1 MIYSL
6 RGRQPVLEGKAHFIA
21 ASASVIGSVRLKAG
35 ASVWFNAVLRGDNDW
50 IVVGENSNVQDGA
63 ILHTDP
69 GIELHVGD
77 NVTIGHRAMLHGC
90 SVGDR
95 SLIGIGS
102 TMLNHSSIGE
112 DTVVGAHSLIPE
124 GKQFPGGVLLIG
136 SPAKIARDL
145 EPEEIDRLRLSA
157 QVYTQQS
164 ARYVEELSV
173 LGQ

>member
-1 MIYSL
+1 MIYAL
-6 RGRQPVLEGKAHFIA
+6 GDRQPILEGDSHFIA
-21 ASASVIGSVRLKAG
+21 PNASVIGSVRLKAG

-90 SVGDR
+90 EVGDH

-102 TMLNHSSIGE
+102 TLLNHSSIGE
-112 DTVVGAHSLIPE
+112 NTVVGAHALIPE
-124 GKQFPGGVLLIG
+124 GKRFPDGVLLLG
-136 SPAKIARDL
+136 APAKIVREL
-145 EPEEIDRLRLSA
+145 EPGEADKLKLSA
-157 QVYTQQS
+157 RVYTQQS
-164 ARYVEELSV
+164 ARYSGELRE
-173 LGQ
+173 LG